1 MHGINNY
8 INNGIKEPIRQY
20 QNCKIG
26 HLFLLGGF
34 VYVRQFC
41 VLELLV
47 KPMPF
52 LHCFDVGVF
61 LFFLPLP
68 ICQYPNC
75 KTDHYSCL
83 ADLSM

>member
-1 MHGINNY
+1 MHDINNY
-8 INNGIKEPIRQY
+8 INNGIKELIRQY

-41 VLELLV
+41 VLELLL

-52 LHCFDVGVF
+52 LYHFDVGVF
-61 LFFLPLP
+61 FSPRYGGFCAAYILVCVCVCVF
-68 ICQYPNC
+68 
-75 KTDHYSCL
+75 
-83 ADLSM
+83 